1 MSDDPKFKSSPSLY
15 HVLIYK
21 DISLLMK
28 GKYIS
33 QLQVNLSREGDGFNP
48 RGWHK
53 NLLLQFSPKNCLLK
67 YLSTLKG
74 KNEVRINY
82 REIFFKWE

>member
-1 MSDDPKFKSSPSLY
+1 
-15 HVLIYK
+15 
-21 DISLLMK
+21 MK

-33 QLQVNLSREGDGFNP
+33 QLQVKGNNLSWEGDGFDP

-67 YLSTLKG
+67 YLPTLKG
-74 KNEVRINY
+74 KN
-82 REIFFKWE
+82 